1 MQHVVQ
7 MLARL
12 PWGWQIEVRLDA
24 PVEEIAAR
32 IPATFAQLT
41 ADGSGTRLEMSAD
54 SLTWAA
60 GVLAGLGADF
70 HVVRPDELR
79 DELTRLSARLSS
91 AASPVRLEGVSPPTK
106 EETP

>member
-1 MQHVVQ
+1 MAHVVQ

-12 PWGWQIEVRLDA
+12 PWGWQIEVLLDA

-32 IPATFAQLT
+32 VPPTLAQLT
-41 ADGSGTRLEMSAD
+41 ADIDGTRLEMSAD

-91 AASPVRLEGVSPPTK
+91 AASAVRLEGVNPEAK
-106 EETP
+106 EESP